1 MDNMK
6 IIQDGNATSAQGF
19 LAAGVK
25 AGIKESGNYDMAL
38 IYSESPAVAAGAFTR
53 NAVRAAPVTLSELHV
68 QSDNVQAIIVNSGNA
83 NACTGDEG
91 YRNAESMCKLV
102 AGRLNLSQEA
112 VLVASTGIIGVQLPM
127 EKINVGID
135 HVVDALSQDGTI
147 ATKAIMTTDLT
158 EKNIA
163 VELEIQ
169 GKTVIIG
176 GIAKGSGMIH
186 PNMGTMLG
194 FITTDIAIEKSL
206 LQRAFLESVDESYN
220 MISVDGDTSTNDTA
234 IILANGLAGN
244 DLITSV
250 TDSGYAEFV
259 EALRFINQTLAKK
272 IAEDGE
278 GATKLIETNVF
289 GAKTVEDARK
299 VAKSVIGS
307 SLVKTAIF
315 GGDAN
320 WGRILCAVGYSSADL
335 QVDKIEIFVKGG
347 DAKIQIVAHGAGM
360 AFDEAL
366 LAEIFSAKQVE
377 IEIYLHNGE
386 AVATAWGC
394 DLSYDYVKINADY
407 RT

>member
-1 MDNMK
+1 MK
-6 IIQDGNATSAQGF
+6 IIENGNVTSAKGF

-25 AGIKESGNYDMAL
+25 AGIKASGNYDMAL
-38 IYSESPAVAAGAFTR
+38 VYSESPAVSAGAFTR
-53 NAVRAAPVTLSELHV
+53 NLVRAAPVTLSELHV
-68 QSDNVQAIIVNSGNA
+68 KSDNVQAIVVNSGNA

-102 AGRLNLSQEA
+102 AGRLNLQQNS

-135 HVVDALSQDGTI
+135 KVVDALSRDGDL
-147 ATKAIMTTDLT
+147 ATKAIMTTDTT

-169 GKTVIIG
+169 GKTITIG

-194 FITTDIAIEKSL
+194 FITTDIAIEKEIL
-206 LQRAFLESVDESYN
+206 REAFLASVDESYN
-220 MISVDGDTSTNDTA
+220 MVSVDGDTSTNDTA
-234 IILANGLAGN
+234 IVLANGQAGN
-244 DLITSV
+244 VVIASKD
-250 TDSGYAEFV
+250 DAGYVEFV
-259 EALRFINQTLAKK
+259 EALRFVNQTLAKK

-320 WGRILCAVGYSSADL
+320 WGRILCAVGYSAADL
-335 QVDKIEIFVKGG
+335 VVDQIEIYVKGG
-347 DAKIQIVAHGAGM
+347 EAKVQIVAHGAGIE
-360 AFDEAL
+360 FDESVL
-366 LAEIFSAKQVE
+366 SQIFSEKKVE
-377 IEIYLHNGE
+377 IEIYLHNGSE
-386 AVATAWGC
+386 VATAWGC

>member
-1 MDNMK
+1 MK
-6 IIQDGNATSAQGF
+6 IIKDGNATSAKGF

-25 AGIKESGNYDMAL
+25 AGIKASGNHDMAL
-38 IYSESPAVAAGAFTR
+38 IYSEVPAVAAGAFTR
-53 NAVRAAPVTLSELHV
+53 NAVRAAPVTLSEIHV
-68 QSDNVQAIIVNSGNA
+68 KSDSVQAIIVNSGNA

-91 YRNAESMCKLV
+91 YRNAENMCKLV
-102 AGRLNLSQEA
+102 AGRLNLQQGA

-127 EKINVGID
+127 EKVNVGIGQ
-135 HVVDALSQDGTI
+135 VVDALSTDGTI

-158 EKNIA
+158 EKNVA
-163 VELEIQ
+163 VELEIR
-169 GKTVIIG
+169 GKTVTIG

-206 LQRAFLESVDESYN
+206 LQRAFLASVDESYN
-220 MISVDGDTSTNDTA
+220 MVSVDGDVSTNDTA

-244 DLITSV
+244 DVITSE
-250 TDSGYAEFV
+250 TDAGYVEFV

-278 GATKLIETNVF
+278 GATKLIETKVF

-335 QVDKIEIFVKGG
+335 IVNKIEIFVKGS
-347 DAKIQIVAHGAGM
+347 DAKVQIVANGAGI
-360 AFDEAL
+360 AFDAEL
-366 LAEIFSAKQVE
+366 LAQIFAAKQVD

-407 RT
+407 TT

>member
-1 MDNMK
+1 MK
-6 IIQDGNATSAQGF
+6 IIQDGNVTSAKGF

-25 AGIKESGNYDMAL
+25 AGIKASGNYDMAL
-38 IYSESPAVAAGAFTR
+38 IYSETPAVAAGAFTR
-53 NAVRAAPVTLSELHV
+53 NAVRAAPVMLSELHV
-68 QSDNVQAIIVNSGNA
+68 KSDNVQAIIVNSGNA

-91 YRNAESMCKLV
+91 YRNAENMCKLV
-102 AGRLNLSQEA
+102 AGRLDLAQDA

-127 EKINVGID
+127 EKINVGIG
-135 HVVDALSQDGTI
+135 HVVDKLSQDGTI

-169 GKTVIIG
+169 GKTVTIG

-206 LQRAFLESVDESYN
+206 LQRIFLESVDESYN
-220 MISVDGDTSTNDTA
+220 MVSVDGDVSTNDTA

-244 DLITSV
+244 DVITSEK
-250 TDSGYAEFV
+250 DEGYDAFV
-259 EALRFINQTLAKK
+259 KALRFVNQTLAKK

-335 QVDKIEIFVKGG
+335 IVNKIEIFVKGG
-347 DAKIQIVAHGAGM
+347 DAKIQIVANGAGI

-366 LAEIFSAKQVE
+366 LAQIFSAKQVE

>member
-1 MDNMK
+1 MK
-6 IIQDGNATSAQGF
+6 IIQDGNATSAKGF

-25 AGIKESGNYDMAL
+25 AGIKASGNYDMAL
-38 IYSESPAVAAGAFTR
+38 IYSEAPAVAAGAFTR

-68 QSDNVQAIIVNSGNA
+68 KSDNVQAIIVNSGNA

-91 YRNAESMCKLV
+91 YRNAENMCKLV
-102 AGRLNLSQEA
+102 AGRLNLQQDA

-127 EKINVGID
+127 EKINVGIG

-163 VELEIQ
+163 VVIKVQ
-169 GKTVIIG
+169 GKVVTIG

-206 LQRAFLESVDESYN
+206 LQRAFLASVDESYD
-220 MISVDGDTSTNDTA
+220 MVSVDGDVSTNDTA

-244 DLITSV
+244 AVITSE
-250 TDSGYAEFV
+250 TDAGYDKFV

-335 QVDKIEIFVKGG
+335 LVNKIEIFVKGG
-347 DAKIQIVAHGAGM
+347 DAKIQIVANGAGI

-366 LAEIFSAKQVE
+366 LAQIFSAKQVE

-394 DLSYDYVKINADY
+394 DLSYDYIKINADY

>member
-1 MDNMK
+1 MK
-6 IIQDGNATSAQGF
+6 IIQDGNATSAKGF

-25 AGIKESGNYDMAL
+25 AGIKASGNYDMAL
-38 IYSESPAVAAGAFTR
+38 IYSEVPAVAAGAFTR
-53 NAVRAAPVTLSELHV
+53 NAVRAAPVTLSEIHV
-68 QSDNVQAIIVNSGNA
+68 KSDNVQAIIVNSGNA

-91 YRNAESMCKLV
+91 YRNAESICKLV
-102 AGRLNLSQEA
+102 AGRLNLAQDA

-135 HVVDALSQDGTI
+135 QVVDALSTDGTI

-158 EKNIA
+158 EKNIG

-169 GKTVIIG
+169 GKTVTIG

-194 FITTDIAIEKSL
+194 FITTDISIEKSL
-206 LQRAFLESVDESYN
+206 LQHAFSASVDESYN
-220 MISVDGDTSTNDTA
+220 MVSVDGDVSTNDTA

-244 DLITSV
+244 DVITSE
-250 TDSGYAEFV
+250 TDAGYAEFV

-278 GATKLIETNVF
+278 GATKLIETKVF

-335 QVDKIEIFVKGG
+335 IVNKIEIFVKGG
-347 DAKIQIVAHGAGM
+347 DAKVQIVANGAGI
-360 AFDEAL
+360 AFDAEL
-366 LAEIFSAKQVE
+366 LAQIFAAKQVD

-407 RT
+407 TT

>member
-1 MDNMK
+1 MK
-6 IIQDGNATSAQGF
+6 IIQDGNATSAKGF

-25 AGIKESGNYDMAL
+25 AGIKASGNYDMAL
-38 IYSESPAVAAGAFTR
+38 IYSEAPAVAAGAFTR

-68 QSDNVQAIIVNSGNA
+68 KSDNVQAIIVNSGNA

-91 YRNAESMCKLV
+91 YRNAENMCKLV
-102 AGRLNLSQEA
+102 AGRLNLQQDA

-127 EKINVGID
+127 EKINVGIG

-163 VELEIQ
+163 VVIEVQ
-169 GKTVIIG
+169 GKVVTIG

-206 LQRAFLESVDESYN
+206 LQRAFLASVDESYN
-220 MISVDGDTSTNDTA
+220 MVSVDGDVSTNDTA

-244 DLITSV
+244 PVITSE
-250 TDSGYAEFV
+250 TDAGYDKFV

-335 QVDKIEIFVKGG
+335 LVNKIEIFVKGG
-347 DAKIQIVAHGAGM
+347 DAKIQIVANGAGI

-366 LAEIFSAKQVE
+366 LAQIFSAKQVE

>member
-1 MDNMK
+1 
-6 IIQDGNATSAQGF
+6 
-19 LAAGVK
+19 
-25 AGIKESGNYDMAL
+25 
-38 IYSESPAVAAGAFTR
+38 
-53 NAVRAAPVTLSELHV
+53 
-68 QSDNVQAIIVNSGNA
+68 VNSGNA

-91 YRNAESMCKLV
+91 YRNAENMCKLV
-102 AGRLNLSQEA
+102 AGRLSLQQDA

-127 EKINVGID
+127 EKINVGIG
-135 HVVDALSQDGTI
+135 HVVDALSTDGKI

-163 VELEIQ
+163 VVIEVQ
-169 GKTVIIG
+169 GKVVTIG

-206 LQRAFLESVDESYN
+206 LQRAFLASVDESYN
-220 MISVDGDTSTNDTA
+220 MVSVDGDVSTNDTA

-244 DLITSV
+244 EMLTSE
-250 TDSGYAEFV
+250 TDAGYDKFV

-320 WGRILCAVGYSSADL
+320 WGRILCAVGYSAADL
-335 QVDKIEIFVKGG
+335 LVDKIEIFMKGG
-347 DAKIQIVAHGAGM
+347 DAKIQIVANGAGI
-360 AFDEAL
+360 AFD
-366 LAEIFSAKQVE
+366 AEILSQIFAEKKVE

>member
-1 MDNMK
+1 MK
-6 IIQDGNATSAQGF
+6 IIQDGNATSAKGF

-25 AGIKESGNYDMAL
+25 AGIKASGNYDMAL
-38 IYSESPAVAAGAFTR
+38 IYSEAPAVAAGAFTR

-68 QSDNVQAIIVNSGNA
+68 KSDNVQAIIVNSGNA

-91 YRNAESMCKLV
+91 YRNAENMCKLV
-102 AGRLNLSQEA
+102 AGRLNLQQDA

-127 EKINVGID
+127 EKINVGIG

-163 VELEIQ
+163 VVIEVQ
-169 GKTVIIG
+169 GKVVTIG

-206 LQRAFLESVDESYN
+206 LQRAFLASVDESYN
-220 MISVDGDTSTNDTA
+220 MVSVDGDVSTNDTA

-244 DLITSV
+244 AVITSEA
-250 TDSGYAEFV
+250 DAGYDKFV

-335 QVDKIEIFVKGG
+335 LVNKIEIFVKGG
-347 DAKIQIVAHGAGM
+347 DAKIQIVANGAGI

-366 LAEIFSAKQVE
+366 LAQIFSAKQVE

>member
-1 MDNMK
+1 MK
-6 IIQDGNATSAQGF
+6 IIENGNVTSAKGF

-25 AGIKESGNYDMAL
+25 ASIKASGNYDMAL
-38 IYSESPAVAAGAFTR
+38 IYSEYPAVAAGAFTR
-53 NAVRAAPVTLSELHV
+53 NLVRAAPVALSELHV
-68 QSDNVQAIIVNSGNA
+68 KSDNVQAIIVNSGNA

-102 AGRLNLSQEA
+102 AGRLGLQQNQ

-135 HVVDALSQDGTI
+135 KVADALSRESDL
-147 ATKAIMTTDLT
+147 ATRAIMTTDLT

-163 VELEIQ
+163 VELDIQ
-169 GKTVIIG
+169 GQTVTIG

-194 FITTDIAIEKSL
+194 FITTDIAIEKEIL
-206 LQRAFLESVDESYN
+206 REAFLASVDESYN
-220 MISVDGDTSTNDTA
+220 MVSVDGDTSTNDTA
-234 IILANGLAGN
+234 IVLANGQAGN
-244 DLITSV
+244 AIISSKNDA
-250 TDSGYAEFV
+250 GYAEFV
-259 EALRFINQTLAKK
+259 EALRFVNQTLAKK

-335 QVDKIEIFVKGG
+335 AVDKIEIYVKGG
-347 DAKIQIVAHGAGM
+347 DAKIQIVANGAGIE
-360 AFDEAL
+360 FDDSVL
-366 LAEIFSAKQVE
+366 SQIFSEKKVE
-377 IEIYLHNGE
+377 IEIYLHNGDE
-386 AVATAWGC
+386 VATAWGC
-394 DLSYDYVKINADY
+394 DLSYDYIKINADY

>member
-1 MDNMK
+1 MK
-6 IIQDGNATSAQGF
+6 IIQDGNATSAKGF

-25 AGIKESGNYDMAL
+25 AGIKASGNYDMAL
-38 IYSESPAVAAGAFTR
+38 IYSEVPAVAAGAFTR

-68 QSDNVQAIIVNSGNA
+68 KSDNVQAIIVNSGNA

-91 YRNAESMCKLV
+91 YRNAENMCKLV
-102 AGRLNLSQEA
+102 AGRLNLQQNA

-127 EKINVGID
+127 EKINVGIG
-135 HVVDALSQDGTI
+135 HVVDALSTDGTI

-163 VELEIQ
+163 VVIEVQ
-169 GKTVIIG
+169 GKVVTIG

-206 LQRAFLESVDESYN
+206 LQRAFLASVDESYN
-220 MISVDGDTSTNDTA
+220 MVSVDGDVSTNDTA

-244 DLITSV
+244 EMLTSE
-250 TDSGYAEFV
+250 TDAGYDKFV

-335 QVDKIEIFVKGG
+335 LVDKIEIFVKGG
-347 DAKIQIVAHGAGM
+347 DAKIQIVANGAGI

-366 LAEIFSAKQVE
+366 LAQIFSAKQVE

>member
-1 MDNMK
+1 MK
-6 IIQDGNATSAQGF
+6 IIQDGDATSAKGF

-25 AGIKESGNYDMAL
+25 AGIKASGNYDMAL
-38 IYSESPAVAAGAFTR
+38 IYSEAPAVAAGAFTR

-68 QSDNVQAIIVNSGNA
+68 KSDNVQAIIVNSGNA

-91 YRNAESMCKLV
+91 YRNAENMCKLV
-102 AGRLNLSQEA
+102 AGRLNLQQDA

-127 EKINVGID
+127 EKINVGIG

-163 VELEIQ
+163 VVIEVQ
-169 GKTVIIG
+169 GKVVTIG

-206 LQRAFLESVDESYN
+206 LQRAFLASVDESYN
-220 MISVDGDTSTNDTA
+220 MVSVDGDVSTNDTA

-244 DLITSV
+244 AVITSEA
-250 TDSGYAEFV
+250 DAGYDKFV

-289 GAKTVEDARK
+289 GAKTIEDARK

-335 QVDKIEIFVKGG
+335 LVNKIEIFVKGG
-347 DAKIQIVAHGAGM
+347 DAKIQIVANGAGI

-366 LAEIFSAKQVE
+366 LAQIFSAKQVE

-386 AVATAWGC
+386 AIATAWGC

>member
-1 MDNMK
+1 MSMK
-6 IIQDGNATSAQGF
+6 IIENGNVTSAKGF

-25 AGIKESGNYDMAL
+25 AGIKASGNYDMAL
-38 IYSESPAVAAGAFTR
+38 VYSESPAVSAGAFTR
-53 NAVRAAPVTLSELHV
+53 NLVRAAPVTLSELHV
-68 QSDNVQAIIVNSGNA
+68 KSDNVQAIVVNSGNA

-102 AGRLNLSQEA
+102 AGRLNLQQNS

-135 HVVDALSQDGTI
+135 KVVDALSRDGDL
-147 ATKAIMTTDLT
+147 ATKAIMTTDTT

-169 GKTVIIG
+169 GKTITIG

-194 FITTDIAIEKSL
+194 FITTDIAIEKEIL
-206 LQRAFLESVDESYN
+206 REAFLASVDESYN
-220 MISVDGDTSTNDTA
+220 MVSVDGDTSTNDTA
-234 IILANGLAGN
+234 IVLANGQAGN
-244 DLITSV
+244 VVIASKD
-250 TDSGYAEFV
+250 DAGYVEFV
-259 EALRFINQTLAKK
+259 EALRFVNQTLAKK

-307 SLVKTAIF
+307 SLVKTAIL

-320 WGRILCAVGYSSADL
+320 WGRILCAVGYSAADL
-335 QVDKIEIFVKGG
+335 VVDQIEIYVKGG
-347 DAKIQIVAHGAGM
+347 EAKVQIVAHGAGIE
-360 AFDEAL
+360 FDESVL
-366 LAEIFSAKQVE
+366 SQIFSEKKVE
-377 IEIYLHNGE
+377 IEIYLHNGSE
-386 AVATAWGC
+386 VATAWGC

>member
-1 MDNMK
+1 MK
-6 IIQDGNATSAQGF
+6 IIQDGNATSAKGF

-25 AGIKESGNYDMAL
+25 AGIKASGNDDMAL
-38 IYSESPAVAAGAFTR
+38 IYSEVPAVAAGTFTR
-53 NAVRAAPVTLSELHV
+53 NAVRAAPVTLSELHIK
-68 QSDNVQAIIVNSGNA
+68 SDNVQAIIVNSGNA

-102 AGRLNLSQEA
+102 AGRLNLQQDA
-112 VLVASTGIIGVQLPM
+112 VLIASTGIIGVQLPM
-127 EKINVGID
+127 EKVNVGID
-135 HVVDALSQDGTI
+135 QVVDALSTDGTI

-158 EKNIA
+158 EKNIG

-169 GKTVIIG
+169 GKTVTIG

-206 LQRAFLESVDESYN
+206 LQRAFSASVDESYN
-220 MISVDGDTSTNDTA
+220 MVSVDGDVSTNDTA

-244 DLITSV
+244 DLISSE
-250 TDSGYAEFV
+250 TDAGYAEFV
-259 EALRFINQTLAKK
+259 SALRFINQTLAKK

-315 GGDAN
+315 GSDAN
-320 WGRILCAVGYSSADL
+320 WGRILCAVGYSAADL
-335 QVDKIEIFVKGG
+335 IVNKIEIFVKGG
-347 DAKIQIVAHGAGM
+347 DAKVQIVANGAGM
-360 AFDEAL
+360 AFDAEL
-366 LAEIFSAKQVE
+366 LAEIFAAKQVD
-377 IEIYLHNGE
+377 IEIYLHNGD
-386 AVATAWGC
+386 AKATAWGC

-407 RT
+407 TT